1 MDTMSENQKV
11 NRRNF
16 LKIGGLAAMTLPAI
30 TVVGKSGD
38 QEFVSSPEAYG
49 EHLVRRQS
57 SGHASEHRIDPEV
70 FERFDQVNEAFN
82 RAMWDEDFQKTFP
95 PDGDFGNV
103 AEPTKPGYRRED
115 LALSDAAWT
124 IAGAFGT
131 GSGMNG
137 YHQGL
142 YSLENL
148 EGPEPAEP
156 WDHSYLTPE
165 EITQRV
171 KTAALF
177 FGASLV
183 GVTELDEKW
192 LYSRYS
198 SMDETVRQGD
208 VRYVEAEK
216 AEYLEDGT
224 LVIPR
229 SLNKCVVM
237 AYEMDHDGYR
247 LSPGANASAATG
259 NGYSR
264 MAFTGASLAQFI
276 RYLGYNAVPCGNNT
290 GLSVPMAIDAGL
302 GEKSRMGCLVTPKYG
317 PRVRLNKVFT
327 DMPLQSDVP
336 ISFGVTE
343 FCEVCRKCAE
353 NCPSGAITHGEQSH
367 TSNNISNIQGVYKWQ
382 NDMEKCFRFWME
394 NGTDCSICLGICPF
408 NKQEGWLHEAT
419 RILIGAQSGSLDKL
433 LVRLDE
439 ASGFGQLPSDDEAL
453 AFWEKKD
460 FIHIKP

>member
-1 MDTMSENQKV
+1 MDTMSGKNV

-16 LKIGGLAAMTLPAI
+16 LKIGGLAAMSLPAL
-30 TVVGKSGD
+30 TVVGKTGD
-38 QEFVSSPEAYG
+38 KEIVSSPETYG
-49 EHLVRRQS
+49 KHLVRRQS
-57 SGHASEHRIDPEV
+57 KGHAPIHQVDLEV
-70 FERFDQVNEAFN
+70 FERFDQGNDAFN
-82 RAMWDEDFQKTFP
+82 RANWDEEFQKTLP
-95 PDGDFGNV
+95 PEGGFGAV
-103 AEPTKPGYRRED
+103 DDVMKPGYRRED

-124 IAGAFGT
+124 IADAFGT

-148 EGPEPAEP
+148 EGPDEVEP
-156 WDHSYLTPE
+156 WDHSHLTPE
-165 EITQRV
+165 EVTQRV

-183 GVTELDEKW
+183 GIAELDEKW

-198 SMDETVRQGD
+198 SMDETVRQGEI
-208 VRYVEAEK
+208 RYVKAEK
-216 AEYLEDGT
+216 AEYLEDGA
-224 LVIPR
+224 LVIPK
-229 SLNKCVVM
+229 SHKYCIVM
-237 AYEMDHDGYR
+237 AYEMDYDGYR

-276 RYLGYNAVPCGNNT
+276 RYLGYGAVPCGNNT

-327 DMPLQSDVP
+327 DMPLNCDVP

-353 NCPSGAITHGEQSH
+353 NCPSGAITKGEQSY

-408 NKQEGWLHEAT
+408 NKQEGLIHEAT
-419 RILIGAQSGSLDKL
+419 RIRIGAEVGSLDRL
-433 LVRLDE
+433 LLKLDE
-439 ASGFGQLPSDDEAL
+439 ASGFGQKPSDDETL
-453 AFWEKKD
+453 AFWEKND

>member
-1 MDTMSENQKV
+1 MAKNRKI
-11 NRRNF
+11 NRRRF
-16 LKIGGLAAMTLPAI
+16 LEIGGWAAMTLPVAK
-30 TVVGKSGD
+30 VVGSTGD
-38 QEFVSSPEAYG
+38 DEIVSSPEEYG
-49 EHLVRRQS
+49 EFLIRRNAKDRFS
-57 SGHASEHRIDPEV
+57 PHRIDPET

-82 RAMWDEDFQKTFP
+82 RANWDEEFQRTFP
-95 PDGDFGNV
+95 PDGGFGAV
-103 AEPTKPGYRRED
+103 GDPMKPGYRRED

-142 YSLENL
+142 YSLESL
-148 EGPEPAEP
+148 DGPDEGEP
-156 WDHSYLTPE
+156 WDHSYLSSE
-165 EITQRV
+165 ELSQRV
-171 KTAALF
+171 KTAAQF

-183 GVTELDEKW
+183 GITELDERW

-198 SMDETVRQGD
+198 SMDEELRRGD
-208 VRYVEAEK
+208 VRYVDAEK

-224 LVIPR
+224 LVIPK
-229 SLNKCVVM
+229 SYKHCIVM
-237 AYEMDHDGYR
+237 AYEMDYDGYR
-247 LSPGANASAATG
+247 LSPGAAASAATG

-276 RYLGYNAVPCGNNT
+276 RFLGYGAVPCGNNT

-317 PRVRLNKVFT
+317 PRVRINKIFT
-327 DMPLQSDVP
+327 DMPLDIDTP

-343 FCEVCRKCAE
+343 FCEVCKKCAVS
-353 NCPSGAITHGEQSH
+353 CPSGAITDGDQSY
-367 TSNNISNIQGVYKWQ
+367 TSNNISNIQGVYKWN

-394 NGTDCSICLGICPF
+394 NGTDCSVCFGVCPF

-419 RILIGAQSGSLDKL
+419 RILIGAQAGSLDKL

-439 ASGFGQLPSDDEAL
+439 ASGFGQLPSDEETL
-453 AFWEKKD
+453 AFWKKKD

>member
-1 MDTMSENQKV
+1 MSENQRV

-16 LKIGGLAAMTLPAI
+16 LKIGGLAAMTLPAMN
-30 TVVGKSGD
+30 VVWNTGEK
-38 QEFVSSPEAYG
+38 EIVSSPETYG
-49 EHLVRRQS
+49 KHLVLRQS
-57 SGHASEHRIDPEV
+57 NTHSSEHRVDLEK

-82 RAMWDEDFQKTFP
+82 RAMWDEDFQRTLP
-95 PDGDFGNV
+95 PDGGFGTV
-103 AEPTKPGYRRED
+103 DDPTKPGYRRED

-142 YSLENL
+142 YSLDNL
-148 EGPEPAEP
+148 EGPDEVEP
-156 WDHSYLTPE
+156 WDHSYLTSE
-165 EITQRV
+165 EVTQRV

-183 GVTELDEKW
+183 GITELDPKW

-198 SMDETVRQGD
+198 FMDEPARQGD
-208 VRYVEAEK
+208 IRYIEAEK

-224 LVIPR
+224 LVIPQ
-229 SLNKCVVM
+229 SHKYCIVM
-237 AYEMDHDGYR
+237 AYEMDYEGYR

-276 RYLGYNAVPCGNNT
+276 RYLGYGAVPCGNNT

-327 DMPLQSDVP
+327 DMPLNCDAP

-343 FCEVCRKCAE
+343 FCGVCKKCAE
-353 NCPSGAITHGEQSH
+353 SCPSGAITGGEQSY
-367 TSNNISNIQGVYKWQ
+367 TSDNISNIQGVYKWQ

-419 RILIGAQSGSLDKL
+419 RILIGAQIGSLDKL
-433 LVRLDE
+433 LVKLDE
-439 ASGFGQLPSDDEAL
+439 ASGFGQMPSDDETL
-453 AFWEKKD
+453 AFWEKQE

>member
-1 MDTMSENQKV
+1 MSENQKV
-11 NRRNF
+11 DRRDF
-16 LKIGGLAAMTLPAI
+16 LKIGGLAAMTLPAMK
-30 TVVGKSGD
+30 VVASAGD
-38 QEFVSSPEAYG
+38 EEIVSSPETYG

-57 SGHASEHRIDPEV
+57 SGHDSVHQIDPEI
-70 FERFDQVNEAFN
+70 FERFDQYNEAFN
-82 RAMWDEDFQKTFP
+82 RAMWDEEFQKTFP
-95 PDGDFGNV
+95 PESGFGEV
-103 AEPTKPGYRRED
+103 SDPMKPGYRRED

-124 IAGAFGT
+124 VAGAFGT

-142 YSLENL
+142 YSLDNL

-156 WDHSYLTPE
+156 WDHSHLTSE
-165 EITQRV
+165 EVTQRV

-208 VRYVEAEK
+208 IRYEDAEK

-224 LVIPR
+224 LVIPK
-229 SLNKCVVM
+229 SHKYCIVM
-237 AYEMDHDGYR
+237 AYEMDYDGYR

-276 RYLGYNAVPCGNNT
+276 RYLGYGAVPCGNNT

-302 GEKSRMGCLVTPKYG
+302 GEKSRLGCLVTPKYG

-327 DMPLQSDVP
+327 DMPLNFDAP

-353 NCPSGAITHGEQSH
+353 SCPSGAITHGEQSY
-367 TSNNISNIQGVYKWQ
+367 TSDNISNIQGVYKWQ

-394 NGTDCSICLGICPF
+394 NGSDCSVCFGVCPF

-419 RILIGAQSGSLDKL
+419 RILIGAEVGSLDKL
-433 LVRLDE
+433 LVKLDG
-439 ASGFGQLPSDDEAL
+439 ASGFGQLPNDDETL

>member
-11 NRRNF
+11 DRRKF
-16 LKIGGLAAMTLPAI
+16 LKIGGMAAMTLPAMK
-30 TVVGKSGD
+30 VVAKDGD
-38 QEFVSSPEAYG
+38 EEIVSSPEGYG
-49 EHLVRRQS
+49 GHLVRRQS
-57 SGHASEHRIDPEV
+57 NGHASVHQVDHEI
-70 FERFDQVNEAFN
+70 FERFDQYNEAFN
-82 RAMWDEDFQKTFP
+82 RMVWDEEFQKTFP
-95 PDGDFGNV
+95 PDGGFGAV
-103 AEPTKPGYRRED
+103 FDPMKPGYRRED

-124 IAGAFGT
+124 VAGAFGT

-142 YSLENL
+142 YSLDNL
-148 EGPEPAEP
+148 EGPDEVEP
-156 WDHSYLTPE
+156 WDHSHLTPE
-165 EITQRV
+165 EVTQRV

-198 SMDETVRQGD
+198 SMDEESRRGD
-208 VRYVEAEK
+208 IRYIDAEK

-229 SLNKCVVM
+229 SYKYCIVM

-276 RYLGYNAVPCGNNT
+276 RQLGYGAVPCGNNT

-302 GEKSRMGCLVTPKYG
+302 GEKSRLGCLVTPKYG
-317 PRVRLNKVFT
+317 PRVRLNKIFT
-327 DMPLQSDVP
+327 DMPLTCDAP
-336 ISFGVTE
+336 ISFGVPE
-343 FCEVCRKCAE
+343 FCEVCKKCAE
-353 NCPSGAITHGEQSH
+353 SCPSGAITDGKQSF
-367 TSNNISNIQGVYKWQ
+367 TSKNISNIQGVYKWQ

-394 NGTDCSICLGICPF
+394 NGTDCSVCFGVCPF

-419 RILIGAQSGSLDKL
+419 RILIGAEVGSLDKL
-433 LVRLDE
+433 LLKLDK
-439 ASGFGQLPSDDEAL
+439 ASGFGQVPSDEETL

>member
-1 MDTMSENQKV
+1 MSEDTRV

-16 LKIGGLAAMTLPAI
+16 LKIGGLAAMTLPAVK
-30 TVVGKSGD
+30 VVASSGGK
-38 QEFVSSPEAYG
+38 EFVSSEETYG
-49 EHLVRRQS
+49 KYLVRRQS
-57 SGHASEHRIDPEV
+57 NGHRSEHLVDPEK

-82 RAMWDEDFQKTFP
+82 RANWDEEFQKTFP

-103 AEPTKPGYRRED
+103 DDPLKPGYRRED

-142 YSLENL
+142 YSLDNL
-148 EGPEPAEP
+148 EGPEPGEP
-156 WDHSYLTPE
+156 WDHSYLSSE
-165 EITQRV
+165 ELTQRV

-183 GVTELDEKW
+183 GITELDEKW

-198 SMDETVRQGD
+198 SMDEVDRQGEI
-208 VRYVEAEK
+208 RYVEAEK

-229 SLNKCVVM
+229 SYKHCIVM
-237 AYEMDHDGYR
+237 AYEMDYDGYR

-276 RYLGYNAVPCGNNT
+276 RYLGYGAVPCGNNT

-317 PRVRLNKVFT
+317 PRVRLNKLFT
-327 DMPLQSDVP
+327 DMPLDHDAP
-336 ISFGVTE
+336 ISFGVSE
-343 FCEVCRKCAE
+343 FCEVCKKCAV
-353 NCPSGAITHGEQSH
+353 NCPSGAITEGDQSY
-367 TSNNISNIQGVYKWQ
+367 TSDNISNIQGVYKWQ

-419 RILIGAQSGSLDKL
+419 RILIGAQVGSLDKL

-439 ASGFGQLPSDDEAL
+439 ASGFGQLPSDEETL
-453 AFWEKKD
+453 AFWKKKD